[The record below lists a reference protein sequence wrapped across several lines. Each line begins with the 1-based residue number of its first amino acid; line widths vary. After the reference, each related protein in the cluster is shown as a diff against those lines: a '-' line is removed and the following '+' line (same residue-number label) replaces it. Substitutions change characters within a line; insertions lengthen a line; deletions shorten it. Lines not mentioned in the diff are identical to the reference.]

1 VRGEEGREFL
11 FFSTIFNSSF
21 FLMFSCCH
29 DYFANFVGPYTRRR
43 RRVMQ
48 NLPTTTT
55 TMDLIHHYYFRAMDE
70 LHNY

>member
-1 VRGEEGREFL
+1 MEGRKK
-11 FFSTIFNSSF
+11 
-21 FLMFSCCH
+21 SCCH
-29 DYFANFVGPYTRRR
+29 DYFSNFGPYTRR

-70 LHNY
+70 LHN